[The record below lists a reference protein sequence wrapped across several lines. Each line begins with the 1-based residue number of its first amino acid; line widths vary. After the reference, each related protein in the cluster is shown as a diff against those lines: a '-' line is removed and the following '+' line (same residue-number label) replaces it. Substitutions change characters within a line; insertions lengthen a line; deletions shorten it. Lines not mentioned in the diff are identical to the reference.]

1 MQDARYKCR
10 SNDLRRSSP
19 HGMLTHLEILTTAC
33 FLLTPDRLQLR
44 VDILIVFVVMS
55 SMRNAVTR
63 RPHKERSQPAS
74 RSKWGLLEKHK
85 DYSLRAADYNLKKQ
99 KLSQLSRKAKE
110 KHPDEFAYGMLSGDK
125 ARQGKHGRGGEENK
139 LSHDA
144 VKLLKTQDQG
154 YLRVAAGRGRR
165 ELGRVQ
171 EDLGLM
177 RGAKGKKIVFEEPTA
192 DVKGKKRNAEGEV
205 LEDID
210 RNDQVLKDVAG
221 PDTGMTD
228 AETENIPPVKLP
240 AKKQLVAEKDASARL
255 RLQRRRRKKLQEIRV
270 NKLDMLRKR
279 QKDIMAA
286 ADQLDLQRAKMAKTI
301 GGTNKSGVTFKVR
314 ERKR

>member
-1 MQDARYKCR
+1 
-10 SNDLRRSSP
+10 
-19 HGMLTHLEILTTAC
+19 
-33 FLLTPDRLQLR
+33 
-44 VDILIVFVVMS
+44 
-55 SMRNAVTR
+55 MRNAVTR

-154 YLRVAAGRGRR
+154 YLRVVTGRGRR
-165 ELGRVQ
+165 ELGRVR
-171 EDLGLM
+171 EELGLM
-177 RGAKGKKIVFEEPTA
+177 HGAKGKRIVFEEPT
-192 DVKGKKRNAEGEV
+192 VEGKGKKRNVEGEV
-205 LEDID
+205 LEDI
-210 RNDQVLKDVAG
+210 NSNGQLVEDVAG
-221 PDTGMTD
+221 SDTGMME
-228 AETENIPPVKLP
+228 AETEKVPPTKP
-240 AKKQLVAEKDASARL
+240 PTKKQLVAEKDASARL
-255 RLQRRRRKKLQEIRV
+255 RAERRRRKKLQEIRA
-270 NKLDMLRKR
+270 NKLVMLKKR
-279 QKDIMAA
+279 QRDIMAA

>member
-1 MQDARYKCR
+1 
-10 SNDLRRSSP
+10 
-19 HGMLTHLEILTTAC
+19 MLTHLEILTTAC

-44 VDILIVFVVMS
+44 VDFLIVLVVMS

-171 EDLGLM
+171 EELGLM
-177 RGAKGKKIVFEEPTA
+177 RGAKGKKIALEEPTLE
-192 DVKGKKRNAEGEV
+192 VKGQKRNAEGEV
-205 LEDID
+205 LDD
-210 RNDQVLKDVAG
+210 VDGKDLMVDEVPG
-221 PDTGMTD
+221 ETD
-228 AETENIPPVKLP
+228 MMDVETENLPPAKP
-240 AKKQLVAEKDASARL
+240 RTKKQLVAEKDASARL
-255 RLQRRRRKKLQEIRV
+255 RVERRRRKKLQEIRV

-279 QKDIMAA
+279 QKGIMAA

>member
-1 MQDARYKCR
+1 
-10 SNDLRRSSP
+10 
-19 HGMLTHLEILTTAC
+19 
-33 FLLTPDRLQLR
+33 
-44 VDILIVFVVMS
+44 MS

-110 KHPDEFAYGMLSGDK
+110 KHPDEFAYGMLSDDK
-125 ARQGKHGRGGEENK
+125 ARQGKHGRGGDDNK
-139 LSHDA
+139 LSHSA

-154 YLRVAAGRGRR
+154 YLRVVAGRGRR

-171 EDLGLM
+171 EELDLM
-177 RGAKGKKIVFEEPTA
+177 RGAKGRRIAFEEPA
-192 DVKGKKRNAEGEV
+192 LAMQEGQRDAEGEV
-205 LEDID
+205 LESLNV
-210 RNDQVLKDVAG
+210 NDQPMEEDLAGDV
-221 PDTGMTD
+221 DMLEF
-228 AETENIPPVKLP
+228 ETENLPPAKLRT
-240 AKKQLVAEKDASARL
+240 KKQLEGEKDALSRL
-255 RLQRRRRKKLQEIRV
+255 RAERRRRKKLQEVRA
-270 NKLDMLRKR
+270 NKLEMLKKR
-279 QKDIMAA
+279 QQDIMAA
-286 ADQLDLQRAKMAKTI
+286 ANQLDLQRAKMAKTI